1 MATSSSLWEH
11 CCKAHQPSSIAIKLT
26 AKGERSVRQ
35 KHPWIFDQSIIKT
48 NKNPASGDVG
58 IVFSH
63 KKNKVLGVGL
73 MDPSSPIT
81 LKMLHFGGGAKIDA
95 QFFNAKLVEAI
106 GRRKSL
112 KPVTNAMRLVFG
124 ENDALPG
131 LIVDQYS
138 EVIVIKIYSLMW
150 LPYVSMIQGCLIEQ
164 LSPKAVILRGNRQVT
179 KSLNLTEDIGVE
191 LTYGELTHPEVEFH
205 EYGVRF
211 LAHLIKGH
219 KTGFFLDHRD
229 NRNRVGQMAAGKT
242 VLDVFAY
249 AGGFGVHALVG
260 GAKSVTSLDISAQA
274 LELAKNNAQLND
286 YSGKH
291 LTLQGDAFKLLK
303 LLIVQGKTYDLVVI
317 DPPSFAKSADGIS
330 LALSKYAQ
338 LTRLGLELVAKKGQ
352 LVLASCSS
360 RITMDQF
367 LGVHSQV
374 FKDRGVTHFS
384 LAQTTG
390 HDVDHPIGFEQGA
403 YLKTA
408 YYQDTRS

>member
-1 MATSSSLWEH
+1 
-11 CCKAHQPSSIAIKLT
+11 
-26 AKGERSVRQ
+26 
-35 KHPWIFDQSIIKT
+35 
-48 NKNPASGDVG
+48 
-58 IVFSH
+58 
-63 KKNKVLGVGL
+63 
-73 MDPSSPIT
+73 
-81 LKMLHFGGGAKIDA
+81 
-95 QFFNAKLVEAI
+95 
-106 GRRKSL
+106 
-112 KPVTNAMRLVFG
+112 
-124 ENDALPG
+124 
-131 LIVDQYS
+131 
-138 EVIVIKIYSLMW
+138 MW

-179 KSLNLTEDIGVE
+179 KSLNLTEDKGIE
-191 LTYGELTHPEVEFH
+191 LTYGKLTHPEVEFH

-260 GAKSVTSLDISAQA
+260 GAKAVTSLDISAQA

-291 LTLQGDAFKLLK
+291 FTLQGDAFKLLK
-303 LLIVQGKTYDLVVI
+303 SLIAQGKTYDLVVI
-317 DPPSFAKSADGIS
+317 DPPSFAKSADRIS
-330 LALSKYAQ
+330 LGLSKYAQ

-367 LGVHSQV
+367 LEVHSQV